1 MIKIRPRQVRYK
13 VARDGVELGEH
24 TAGDLLHLYFDQKIN
39 LTDHLWREGLDEW
52 KTLYDLYT
60 EFLSTPEQLRAQ
72 DRELQMTTK
81 TSYRIKY
88 LINKSS
94 SWIKKKRKN
103 PAKNKRIIAQLEGEV
118 EKIRNKINN
127 TTDYDQLHELQSEL
141 LAAETE
147 LDIFPSFGD
156 GRDDEEYIQTI
167 SEESKEEIEQLKGMR
182 VGFWW
187 TTFEKDLPKLNKKE
201 LKRLTQSYESRVSQ
215 ILRGAV
221 PWSSIYFECGSLFSM
236 PSSRALYEAHGKN
249 YTRPTE
255 TQIKQI
261 LKKLDEE
268 TPDWD
273 DKNPEMFYADLKPSN
288 AT

>member
-1 MIKIRPRQVRYK
+1 MVKYK
-13 VARDGVELGEH
+13 VARDGTEFGEH
-24 TAGDLLHLYFDQKIN
+24 TAGDLLHLYYSQKIN

-72 DRELQMTTK
+72 DREIQMTTK

-88 LINKSS
+88 LINKSRA
-94 SWIKKKRKN
+94 WIKEKKRN
-103 PAKNKRIIAQLEGEV
+103 PAKNKKIMAQLERDVEMIR
-118 EKIRNKINN
+118 EKIKN
-127 TTDYDQLHELQSEL
+127 TTDIDEEHELQSEL
-141 LAAETE
+141 LAAETW
-147 LDIFPSFGD
+147 LDLSPSMGD
-156 GRDDEEYIQTI
+156 GRDDEEYIQII
-167 SEESKEEIEQLKGMR
+167 SEESKEEIELLKGMR
-182 VGFWW
+182 IGFWW

-236 PSSRALYEAHGKN
+236 PLSRALYEAHGKN
-249 YTRPTE
+249 YIRPAETE
-255 TQIKQI
+255 IKQI

-273 DKNPEMFYADLKPSN
+273 DQNPEMFYLDLRPIN
-288 AT
+288 PT